1 MGDLHAAM
9 TDERPSIDP
18 HKFRQ
23 VLGHYPTGVCVITA
37 TGPDGHPVGMVVG
50 SFTSVSLDPPLVG
63 FFPDRGSSS
72 WPKVAAAG
80 RFCVNVLSAEQE
92 SICRTLASKDAD
104 KFATIEHGPSALGSP
119 ILAGAVAWIDC
130 ELYSVNEAGDHFAVL
145 GLVTHIDIA
154 DGGLPLL
161 FCQGGYGRFEVAR
174 DAGAPSQGG

>member
-1 MGDLHAAM
+1 MSDLRTEMA
-9 TDERPSIDP
+9 DERPPIDP
-18 HKFRQ
+18 QKFRQ
-23 VLGHYPTGVCVITA
+23 ILGHYPTGVCVITA
-37 TGPDGHPVGMVVG
+37 TGPDGDPVGMVVG

-92 SICRTLASKDAD
+92 SICRRLASKDAD

-119 ILAGAVAWIDC
+119 ILAGAVAWMDC
-130 ELYSVNEAGDHFAVL
+130 ELYSVTEAGDHFAVL

-154 DGGLPLL
+154 DGGLPLV
-161 FCQGGYGRFEVAR
+161 FCQGGYGRFELALAAPAR
-174 DAGAPSQGG
+174 EG